1 MFAAYGSV
9 KISADTQSDT
19 GLYTLIFY
27 VVPLH
32 SMLQIRS
39 LSLGYYLQN

>member
-1 MFAAYGSV
+1 MFAAYGNV
-9 KISADTQSDT
+9 KICADTQSDID
-19 GLYTLIFY
+19 TLIFY